1 MDNNKNIQSN
11 KFIFFAFA
19 FEMKEL
25 HTLFMKFYQE
35 FDVDQNL
42 IFDFEEMMACFEVF
56 SQEDMLGQSLM
67 KKVIKSIRSNLV
79 GGVMSLFKEGGG
91 SSG

>member
-1 MDNNKNIQSN
+1 
-11 KFIFFAFA
+11 
-19 FEMKEL
+19 
-25 HTLFMKFYQE
+25 
-35 FDVDQNL
+35 
-42 IFDFEEMMACFEVF
+42 MMACFEVF